1 MSPNHEPA
9 ITLLGVRIHTL
20 PVEALIGRI
29 ACTAQNQQR
38 AIVAYVNAH
47 GLNLA
52 YESPALRDFFNTQA
66 AWVFCDG
73 FGVKWGARLA
83 GQSSPPRYTPPDWID
98 PLCSE
103 CAKRGLSIFLLGD
116 RAATVEKTAH
126 VLQARHAGL
135 KIAGWQHGFFDKAAG
150 SAENEAVL
158 AAIHTAQ
165 PDVLLVGFGMP
176 LQELWLAKNWAAVDA
191 RVAMTVGA
199 LFSYVA
205 GDVHRAPR
213 WMTDHGLE
221 WLGRLAIEP
230 RRLWRRY
237 VIGLPLFFSR
247 VIQERLAPKGIPPFD
262 G

>member
-1 MSPNHEPA
+1 MSPKHEPA

-20 PVEALIGRI
+20 PVAALIERI
-29 ACTAQNQQR
+29 ACTAQNRQR

-52 YESPALRDFFNTQA
+52 YESLALRDFFNTRA

-83 GQSSPPRYTPPDWID
+83 GQPIPPRYTPPDWID

-103 CAKRGLSIFLLGD
+103 CERRGLSIFLLGD
-116 RAATVEKTAH
+116 RPATVEKAAH
-126 VLQARHAGL
+126 ALQTRHAGL
-135 KIAGWQHGFFDKAAG
+135 KIAGWQHGFFDKTAG
-150 SAENEAVL
+150 STENDAVL
-158 AAIHTAQ
+158 ESINKTK

-176 LQELWLAKNWAAVDA
+176 LQEHWLAQNWDCVDA
-191 RVAMTVGA
+191 HVAITVGA

-205 GDVHRAPR
+205 GDVRRAPR

-221 WLGRLAIEP
+221 WLGRLVVEP
-230 RRLWRRY
+230 GRLWRRY
-237 VIGLPLFFSR
+237 VIGLPKFFAR
-247 VIQERLAPKGIPPFD
+247 VIAERLK
-262 G
+262 